1 MNERELMKIKEEID
15 VAKFKVSEL
24 SGKEEYLLQELQDHW
39 KCSSIGEAKVEL
51 QKLEKEINE
60 LNLKIEQGIIDIE
73 EKYNAI

>member
-15 VAKFKVSEL
+15 VAKSKVSEL

-39 KCSSIGEAKVEL
+39 KCSSIGEAKVGL